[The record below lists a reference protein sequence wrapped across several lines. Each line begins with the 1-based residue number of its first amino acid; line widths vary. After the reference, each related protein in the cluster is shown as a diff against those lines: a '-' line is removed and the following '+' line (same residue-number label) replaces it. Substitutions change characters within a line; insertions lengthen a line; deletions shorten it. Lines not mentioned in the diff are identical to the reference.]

1 MFCLNPLIGW
11 TKFNSIKPSIHRL
24 TRMPSL
30 KLTRNAAF
38 YSIFSA
44 LCGLKKVTNENQ
56 DKTKFHPHYQNA
68 RITGWVNFKDGA
80 Q

>member
-1 MFCLNPLIGW
+1 
-11 TKFNSIKPSIHRL
+11 
-24 TRMPSL
+24 MPSL